1 MPATEREH
9 VEIASSE
16 DITAEELQL
25 AARNHGMPLEALR
38 YDVTPVGLHYLLTH
52 FDIPA
57 GDADTWTVQVG
68 GLVDRQLT
76 LSIADLIG
84 RPAVTRT
91 VTMECAGNGRA
102 RLHPRPLSQP
112 WLSEAIGTAE
122 WTGTPLAPILR
133 EAGIGSRAVEVI
145 FEGADHGTQGGVE
158 QDYERSLSVADAMH
172 EDVIL
177 AYAIN
182 GTPLPPQ
189 HGYPLRLVVPG
200 WYGMT
205 NVKWLR
211 RITVV
216 DEPFDGFQMQAYR
229 IRTDPDERGAA
240 VTRMEPRALMEPPGF
255 PDFFSRR
262 RIVDAGRLR
271 LGGRAWSG
279 WGLISGV
286 DVSVD
291 GGATWEPASMGST
304 GDAAAWRAWS
314 FEWIAAPGD
323 HELLCRATD
332 AAGKTQPIEEPWN
345 HGGFANT
352 TPQRVEV
359 TVRETTTAD

>member
-1 MPATEREH
+1 L
-9 VEIASSE
+9 SE
-16 DITAEELQL
+16 DITTEELQL

-38 YDVTPVGLHYLLTH
+38 YDVTPIGLHYLLTH

-57 GDADTWTVQVG
+57 GEADTWTVQVG
-68 GLVDRQLT
+68 GLVDRPLT
-76 LSIADLIG
+76 LSMGDVMG

-102 RLHPRPLSQP
+102 RMHPRPLSQP
-112 WLSEAIGTAE
+112 WLSEAIGTAA
-122 WTGTPLAPILR
+122 WTGTALAPILR
-133 EAGIGSRAVEVI
+133 EAGVGPHAVDVI

-172 EDVIL
+172 DDVML

-182 GTPLPPQ
+182 GVPLPPQ

-211 RITVV
+211 RMTVV
-216 DEPFDGFQMQAYR
+216 DEPFDGFQMHAYR
-229 IRTDPDERGAA
+229 LRTGPDDPGVP
-240 VTRMEPRALMEPPGF
+240 VTRMRTRALMEPPGF

-262 RIVDAGRLR
+262 RIVETGRVLVR
-271 LGGRAWSG
+271 GRAWSG
-279 WGLISGV
+279 WGPITGV

-291 GGATWEPASMGST
+291 GGATWEPASMGSA
-304 GDAAAWRAWS
+304 GDASTWRAWS
-314 FEWIAAPGD
+314 FEWTAVPGD
-323 HELLCRATD
+323 HVLRCRATD
-332 AAGKTQPIEEPWN
+332 AAGTTQPIEDHWN
-345 HGGFANT
+345 QGGYENT

-359 TVRETTTAD
+359 TVR